1 MEIIDF
7 DFDLNIEITSPCEPE
22 NPCDIDP
29 LCHPRFDLFQDF
41 RMGGLGAL
49 MDVTLPVSAH
59 CVDILDCYVNHR
71 SDCVALE
78 HMSLSDDGDR
88 QICMRLF
95 QNRDGSYWETGTCSW
110 CSSEPEFAQ
119 VTEIIRASVAAGEA
133 PLWNLLRKMDLP
145 VEFVDALS
153 LGIGG
158 DVACS
163 GLMKSQVEVAI
174 LIGYCS
180 VDAYLLAMGC
190 SASAW
195 VPVRRHMQR
204 ILLRAEQFASGGAE

>member
-41 RMGGLGAL
+41 RMTGLGAL
-49 MDVTLPVSAH
+49 MDVTLPVSSS
-59 CVDILDCYVNHR
+59 CIDVLDYYVNQKR
-71 SDCVALE
+71 DCVALE
-78 HMSLSDDGDR
+78 HMSLSGDGDR

-95 QNRDGSYWETGTCSW
+95 QHRGGSYWETGTCSW
-110 CSSEPEFAQ
+110 CSSESAFEQ
-119 VTEIIRASVAAGEA
+119 VTQTIRASVAAGES
-133 PLWNLLRKMDLP
+133 PVWNLVRTMDLP
-145 VEFVDALS
+145 IEFVDALS
-153 LGIGG
+153 LGISG
-158 DVACS
+158 DVACP
-163 GLMKSQVEVAI
+163 GLMKSQIEVAI
-174 LIGYCS
+174 LMGFSS
-180 VDAYLLAMGC
+180 VDAYLSAMGC

-204 ILLRAEQFASGGAE
+204 ILLRAQQFASGGAQ